1 VGPEVKVEG
10 NSMDVNVNIDTQGGF
25 VTGVQDSNWKD
36 IDNPPAHVME
46 VASAVSKVTDGWT
59 QLSVIEDSDIPYV
72 LAFVPMKTVG
82 VVSKEFYLAIDCYS
96 HENIPVMMHLRI
108 VPGPIPKPVMTYTM
122 LPVGGEFV
130 DVKGNIDRLVRRFS
144 TLWDMQEAMT
154 ASIGN
159 EEIVFFDGEN
169 IEKIKVYAKE
179 DSPEVIIYQHNPKK
193 EIINK
198 VAEVFKGRTV
208 HAGDDSV
215 TVRFD

>member
-1 VGPEVKVEG
+1 
-10 NSMDVNVNIDTQGGF
+10 MDVNVNIDTQGGF

-72 LAFVPMKTVG
+72 LAFVPMKTVW

>member
-1 VGPEVKVEG
+1 
-10 NSMDVNVNIDTQGGF
+10 MDVNVNIDTQGGF

-59 QLSVIEDSDIPYV
+59 QLSVIEDSDHVPCA
-72 LAFVPMKTVG
+72 LAFVPMETVG

-108 VPGPIPKPVMTYTM
+108 VPGPIPEPVMTYTM

>member
-1 VGPEVKVEG
+1 
-10 NSMDVNVNIDTQGGF
+10 MDVNVNIDTQGGF

-36 IDNPPAHVME
+36 IDNPPAYVME
-46 VASAVSKVTDGWT
+46 VASAVSKATDGWT
-59 QLSVIEDSDIPYV
+59 QLSVLEDSDHVPCA
-72 LAFVPMKTVG
+72 LAFVPMETVG
-82 VVSKEFYLAIDCYS
+82 GVSEEIYLVIECYATY
-96 HENIPVMMHLRI
+96 ENVPVMMHLKI
-108 VPGPIPKPVMTYTM
+108 TPSYIPEPLMDYTI
-122 LPVGGEFV
+122 LPVN
-130 DVKGNIDRLVRRFS
+130 GNFIEVQETINRLVRHFS
-144 TLWDMQEAMT
+144 ALRDMQEAMR
-154 ASIGN
+154 ASIVN

-193 EIINK
+193 EIIDK